1 MCHTSEMTDIGRLT
15 DAGAAIDGETAPALT
30 QSIAS
35 FEPVL
40 LYWLN
45 GDTWGGWGGGGL
57 GGEGLGAARAAV
69 GRGLG
74 EGRAGEVAT
83 ETGV

>member
-1 MCHTSEMTDIGRLT
+1 MTDIGRLT

-57 GGEGLGAARAAV
+57 GGGGLGGGEGGGGEGLG
-69 GRGLG
+69 GG
-74 EGRAGEVAT
+74 EGG
-83 ETGV
+83 